1 MVFHQLTWNVLWFF
15 LIIELEEGK
24 QVFLSPLNHITLLFL
39 DSQVFL
45 YLIYFINIFKYFNI
59 NNFRVLE
66 SINQYSQHVLPVDL
80 GLHIILNE
88 HIVLNINHYKE
99 NQWSREKIQKVR
111 HLLCMWPVQVSSPVP
126 HRISWAQEWPL
137 SVEPGGALRPAGC
150 NLKNKITIKENNV
163 KEGRMKGNAIQSLM
177 VREGLLGRCFLSR
190 NIQRSGVKNV
200 EWWKRII
207 IW

>member
-1 MVFHQLTWNVLWFF
+1 MNCPCTLASLQDEIESFNSIDKLNTAAVVTLGWRMENTEIKFKYWFFINLHGMFSDFF

-80 GLHIILNE
+80 GLHIILNDT
-88 HIVLNINHYKE
+88 
-99 NQWSREKIQKVR
+99 
-111 HLLCMWPVQVSSPVP
+111 LC
-126 HRISWAQEWPL
+126 
-137 SVEPGGALRPAGC
+137 
-150 NLKNKITIKENNV
+150 
-163 KEGRMKGNAIQSLM
+163 
-177 VREGLLGRCFLSR
+177 
-190 NIQRSGVKNV
+190 
-200 EWWKRII
+200 
-207 IW
+207 